1 MENFYEANLILTAQ
15 VVFKKDADVRDEM
28 LLNIQLAS
36 QRVLQQLA
44 SDNDFLISNIRV
56 IVCVPFGQEV

>member
-56 IVCVPFGQEV
+56 SVSVPFGQED